1 MTARR
6 PNKHDT
12 AWESVTTQRLNL
24 RRPVEADRE
33 FYQRIHTDPRL
44 YRHAPA
50 SRGTIESTTAD
61 FDDVLTY
68 WVEHGFDYWVVVD
81 RANDERIGWAG
92 VRRTPAFLNLYH
104 RLVPEAQGRGLAT
117 EAAREAVAMASA
129 AEPDLP
135 VVARVKERN
144 VSSVRTAL
152 AAALVLTPER
162 AVLRDDAPG
171 DPPSL
176 VFATRHRPSSQPAP
190 PDAGP

>member
-1 MTARR
+1 MTAHRL
-6 PNKHDT
+6 NKPDST
-12 AWESVTTQRLNL
+12 WESVTTQRLNL

-44 YRHAPA
+44 YQHAPA
-50 SRGTIESTTAD
+50 ARGTIESTTAD

-68 WVEHGFDYWVVVD
+68 WVEHGFDYWVVVS

-92 VRRTPAFLNLYH
+92 VRRTPDFLNLYC
-104 RLVPEAQGRGLAT
+104 RLVPEAQGRGLAS

-135 VVARVKERN
+135 VVARVKEHN

-152 AAALVLTPER
+152 AAGLVLTPER
-162 AVLRDDAPG
+162 TVLRDDAPG

-176 VFATRHRPSSQPAP
+176 VFATRHRPSSQPHP
-190 PDAGP
+190 PNAGP